1 MPEREPVR
9 AMFTRPIIAICLT
22 VILFFPL
29 SAEDVAKSHTESQDG
44 QPGKPETASLPSEL
58 ILARP
63 SLFLSLQHIITKTPH
78 KFEIQPFMLAPA
90 SNDPKAD
97 IQDPPR
103 FKLHRFERTA
113 YTTSLV
119 TLTSLSLVDVV
130 TTIQALKYDG
140 LTEGNPVMKPLV
152 NNIYLFTAVKLGV
165 TALNYYLLKK
175 LYKKSK
181 PLAWVLSLTANLV
194 MSWVVANNIRMI
206 QDARTR

>member
-1 MPEREPVR
+1 MLQRESVQ
-9 AMFTRPIIAICLT
+9 ATFTRLIIAICLA

-29 SAEDVAKSHTESQDG
+29 SAEDAAKSHTESPDG
-44 QPGKPETASLPSEL
+44 QPGKPETDSLPSEL

-63 SLFLSLQHIITKTPH
+63 SLLISLQHIITKTPH
-78 KFEIQPFMLAPA
+78 KFEIQPFMLASA
-90 SNDPKAD
+90 RNDPKSD

-103 FKLHRFERTA
+103 FKLQQFERTA

-130 TTIQALKYDG
+130 TTIQALKYDR

-165 TALNYYLLKK
+165 TALNCYLLKK
-175 LYKKSK
+175 LHKKSK

-206 QDARTR
+206 QNARTR